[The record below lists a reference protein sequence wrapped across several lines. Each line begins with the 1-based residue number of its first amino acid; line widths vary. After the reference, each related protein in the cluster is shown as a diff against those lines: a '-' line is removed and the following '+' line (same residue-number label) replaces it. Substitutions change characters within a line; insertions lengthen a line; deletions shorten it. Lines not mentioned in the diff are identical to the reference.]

1 MVHFVS
7 KQGINIDGF
16 GVKQIKQFYDLNFIK
31 KIDDIFLI
39 DMHKNNILELDGW
52 GDQSYNNLIKSIDNS
67 KKINLERFIFAIGI
81 RYVGETI
88 STLLAKEFLNI
99 DNFINNSKN
108 YERLINIDGLGPK
121 AIDSIVDYF
130 SNTLN
135 QKTILNLIKILTIS
149 NFRKPQSSS
158 FFNNKSIVFTGSLLK
173 LSRDEAK
180 HLARELGATITS
192 TVSKRTDYVIVGDK
206 PGSKAK
212 KAMELKIPIMT
223 EDDWLNKIKP

>member
-1 MVHFVS
+1 MAGCILSFFNLTEGIDFV
-7 KQGINIDGF
+7 I
-16 GVKQIKQFYDLNFIK
+16 
-31 KIDDIFLI
+31 
-39 DMHKNNILELDGW
+39 
-52 GDQSYNNLIKSIDNS
+52 
-67 KKINLERFIFAIGI
+67 
-81 RYVGETI
+81 
-88 STLLAKEFLNI
+88 
-99 DNFINNSKN
+99 
-108 YERLINIDGLGPK
+108 
-121 AIDSIVDYF
+121 
-130 SNTLN
+130 
-135 QKTILNLIKILTIS
+135 ILTSSDVVLIIS
-149 NFRKPQSSS
+149 NFQKPQSSS

>member
-1 MVHFVS
+1 M
-7 KQGINIDGF
+7 
-16 GVKQIKQFYDLNFIK
+16 
-31 KIDDIFLI
+31 
-39 DMHKNNILELDGW
+39 
-52 GDQSYNNLIKSIDNS
+52 
-67 KKINLERFIFAIGI
+67 
-81 RYVGETI
+81 
-88 STLLAKEFLNI
+88 LAKEFLNI